1 MLSQVSK
8 AGFSDEDAAV
18 MKTRQCCWSGPSAG
32 ACKGSRW
39 AYSAYMPVTAMLFRL
54 LSQVNKAVFSDEDA
68 TALLERAFDWRTQP
82 FCAGCRS

>member
-1 MLSQVSK
+1 
-8 AGFSDEDAAV
+8 
-18 MKTRQCCWSGPSAG
+18 
-32 ACKGSRW
+32 
-39 AYSAYMPVTAMLFRL
+39 MPVTAMLFRL